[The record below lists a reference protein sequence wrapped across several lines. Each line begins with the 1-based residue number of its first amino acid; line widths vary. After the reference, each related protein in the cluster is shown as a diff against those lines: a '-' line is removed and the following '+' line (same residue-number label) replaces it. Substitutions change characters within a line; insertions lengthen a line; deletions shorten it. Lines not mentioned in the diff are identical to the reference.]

1 MGVVR
6 NPPDALRLSG
16 LRLRCGGVRERAE
29 FAVARIRPKAAS
41 GVGNAWESCGIP
53 RMRCACPGY
62 AYDAVATVS
71 GRDA

>member
-41 GVGNAWESCGIP
+41 GIGNAWESCGIP
-53 RMRCACPGY
+53 RMRCAYPGY
-62 AYDAVATVS
+62 AHDA
-71 GRDA
+71 GRS

>member
-1 MGVVR
+1 MR
-6 NPPDALRLSG
+6 DARK
-16 LRLRCGGVRERAE
+16 RAE

-41 GVGNAWESCGIP
+41 GAGNAWESCGIP
-53 RMRCACPGY
+53 RMRCAYPGY